1 MQSLNNPAMLQMLL
15 QPAARGRSG
24 KHGEWSLAQSSQCI
38 RACHSGLSSPYLTG
52 SSGRPNFI
60 NPTVSQALLQLNKLQ
75 QKPGLPGNLLLQNYS
90 HLQMAQQ
97 QLMQLKSSQSNN
109 SKPGLLGEA
118 PVSML
123 QTAMG
128 TAQTG
133 PVEAAQRDMPKNLLP
148 YYHSQ
153 HSALPRLPQDK
164 QAAPMASEGALLTG
178 PNPALI
184 QASAADAL
192 HVSKMTNQT
201 SLLGEPPRDIRL
213 STNPY
218 LNLASVLPGMAIR
231 ALQSQTMDGLISQD
245 TAAQPDGY
253 LAYNQ
258 QYGDYSQEALQQWYD
273 QYSTY
278 SGAQTDAPGDSSQS
292 SSTLGYGEYS
302 TYIRAPPTYYTN
314 AQALYQPGVTASAD
328 KVTGTEKR
336 AYILSSTD
344 AGSGY
349 SDHYGQTSGDG
360 CGDAYFKRK
369 KVY

>member
-24 KHGEWSLAQSSQCI
+24 KH
-38 RACHSGLSSPYLTG
+38 G

-258 QYGDYSQEALQQWYD
+258 QYGDYSQVD
-273 QYSTY
+273 RRSH
-278 SGAQTDAPGDSSQS
+278 SC
-292 SSTLGYGEYS
+292 
-302 TYIRAPPTYYTN
+302 
-314 AQALYQPGVTASAD
+314 SAD
-328 KVTGTEKR
+328 GKGCHSNNTLFCFRRRCSSGMTNTPRTAEPRLMHQVIAASPLPLWVTENTARIFELLPLTIRTHKR
-336 AYILSSTD
+336 C
-344 AGSGY
+344 
-349 SDHYGQTSGDG
+349 TS
-360 CGDAYFKRK
+360 RELQHRQIR
-369 KVY
+369 